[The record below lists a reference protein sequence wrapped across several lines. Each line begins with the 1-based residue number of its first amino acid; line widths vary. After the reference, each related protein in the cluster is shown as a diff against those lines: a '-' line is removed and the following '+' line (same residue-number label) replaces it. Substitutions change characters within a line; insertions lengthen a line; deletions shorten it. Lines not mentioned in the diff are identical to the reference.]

1 MICLLYSFLIK
12 IVCWVSYPSIT
23 RRFDVRSLF
32 VNFILVSIS
41 FVKCSEN
48 KFQEGMLCI
57 QPHWPLI
64 SSRAQVHSTIFG
76 FKPISTILFFPFFIQ
91 LLTRK
96 MNCAFIL
103 MVKLRRLFVNRRK
116 QLEIFYCVFQLQ
128 TGVSWA
134 NCLFHDYIKSDSR
147 LVVWQSFYNKYLMPI
162 AIQCKFIKFLLRQM
176 TFFINIIKNHWIKV

>member
-1 MICLLYSFLIK
+1 MLGKQISGRHALHSTSLTADLL
-12 IVCWVSYPSIT
+12 
-23 RRFDVRSLF
+23 
-32 VNFILVSIS
+32 
-41 FVKCSEN
+41 
-48 KFQEGMLCI
+48 
-57 QPHWPLI
+57 
-64 SSRAQVHSTIFG
+64 RAQVQSTIFG

-116 QLEIFYCVFQLQ
+116 QLEFYFVFQLQ

-162 AIQCKFIKFLLRQM
+162 AIQCKFIKFLMRQM
-176 TFFINIIKNHWIKV
+176 TLFINIIKNHWIKV